1 MAWAH
6 CLPRILPG
14 QECCTLPPDISSLVC
29 PVMEALKIKEGKKKK
44 ERERRNHPSLM
55 RSLE

>member
-44 ERERRNHPSLM
+44 RERERRKLD
-55 RSLE
+55 LF